1 MTGWG
6 IGITAIL
13 AAPPV
18 AVAYAPTPERH
29 IALVT
34 RFQLQQPCAGFF
46 EPRHLLTVTFKDS
59 TTMHAVFSK
68 TQVKPATYRRR
79 ISLNAFFKTGE

>member
-1 MTGWG
+1 MTGRG

-18 AVAYAPTPERH
+18 AVAYAPAPDRH
-29 IALVT
+29 IALAAQ
-34 RFQLQQPCAGFF
+34 FQVQQSCAGFF
-46 EPRHLLTVTFKDS
+46 EPSYLFAVTFKDD
-59 TTMHAVFSK
+59 TTMHAVFCT
-68 TQVKPATYRRR
+68 TQVNPATYRRL